1 MVKFIKKGFE
11 GSVRHKKR
19 RARVKGS
26 AVLADGLEEVPTGG
40 RDSSPSYTVIG
51 RRLSN
56 KE

>member
-11 GSVRHKKR
+11 GSARHKKR